1 MQIFV
6 IKIPPNTRYFYFS
19 FLLQIIA
26 IRFYSDVSEFLIIL
40 HLKIRRNNSIVA
52 RPKKKTP
59 SVKPIGKVIKLNQP
73 NPIAQFSTVSV
84 PQILTWKNVGNNGK
98 NANRSNTME
107 KIIEKIILFIA
118 IFCNIGTGFQ

>member
-1 MQIFV
+1 MQIFA

-19 FLLQIIA
+19 LLLQIIA
-26 IRFYSDVSEFLIIL
+26 IIFYSDVSEFLIIL

-73 NPIAQFSTVSV
+73 SPIAQFSNVSV
-84 PQILTWKNVGNNGK
+84 PQILT
-98 NANRSNTME
+98 
-107 KIIEKIILFIA
+107 
-118 IFCNIGTGFQ
+118 